1 MDQLDGSAD
10 GGHADDGQP
19 PMTKAQAQRAD
30 SLRRAREKRNKK
42 RKRGGGSKKS
52 SIPSRADGKN
62 RKSGSYDFPEAAAA
76 VGVERPNSQA
86 IKSRLM
92 PVVEPRPRK
101 PTPEELELSN
111 KQKDKEIKQLHKK
124 VEEAEA
130 KCEITVAK
138 LNLSE
143 ERVAKLKQHL
153 ERKKAEVIELSD
165 KLKEE
170 KRSRRVLAAKL
181 ALVEKRA
188 EDTAIHLREL
198 QSDLIAVNQCADLS
212 LKEAKEEHDKEVA
225 ALNAK
230 WRHDKKAAAR
240 QAVTLAMEQARAKLD
255 KAKEQRDMTQKNLQN
270 LLNQKKAE
278 SKQKYLDSMQDL
290 ENVEKR
296 VRSKFL
302 ELDNAHV
309 SEMAEVKEESRRTLQ
324 DMSAK
329 SKAKIE
335 GLRAKVKELESINLE
350 LKHEA
355 TEERRAHRKAQK
367 NAEKIAM
374 LAARRLKNMQSA
386 QAKAEEAT
394 LENEGLRAK
403 VEDLEEDNEALREEV
418 EEKAKL
424 LDEYELIMKECSKIK
439 DSEGRGGLSWPP
451 WMVLLIIEFL
461 VNGTSPSAIPDNIRT
476 AFWTLYSKGPK
487 EVPSVDFCRKCRT
500 IADRLN
506 ECLVAMLIADNKC
519 KTLHTDGTSRR
530 QTTFETLILGLEQED
545 KESLM
550 NIIVSS
556 CIFMESG
563 DAQGC
568 VDGIKRKVCILR
580 HVTFCDIDANSIHF
594 ALRAA
599 RANQTRTRT
608 CSRDHGRK
616 RPRP

>member
-62 RKSGSYDFPEAAAA
+62 RKSGSYDFAEAAAA

-324 DMSAK
+324 DCQPS
-329 SKAKIE
+329 
-335 GLRAKVKELESINLE
+335 
-350 LKHEA
+350 LKP
-355 TEERRAHRKAQK
+355 KLKGSGQK
-367 NAEKIAM
+367 
-374 LAARRLKNMQSA
+374 
-386 QAKAEEAT
+386 
-394 LENEGLRAK
+394 
-403 VEDLEEDNEALREEV
+403 
-418 EEKAKL
+418 
-424 LDEYELIMKECSKIK
+424 
-439 DSEGRGGLSWPP
+439 
-451 WMVLLIIEFL
+451 
-461 VNGTSPSAIPDNIRT
+461 
-476 AFWTLYSKGPK
+476 
-487 EVPSVDFCRKCRT
+487 
-500 IADRLN
+500 
-506 ECLVAMLIADNKC
+506 
-519 KTLHTDGTSRR
+519 
-530 QTTFETLILGLEQED
+530 
-545 KESLM
+545 
-550 NIIVSS
+550 
-556 CIFMESG
+556 
-563 DAQGC
+563 
-568 VDGIKRKVCILR
+568 
-580 HVTFCDIDANSIHF
+580 
-594 ALRAA
+594 
-599 RANQTRTRT
+599 
-608 CSRDHGRK
+608 
-616 RPRP
+616 